1 MREKPIVI
9 NICGGPSTGKS
20 TLAAGIFSK
29 MKKIGYNV
37 EYVQEYAKDLCY
49 EDNFSV
55 VSDQIEVSSEQ
66 LRRMRRLVN
75 KVDIIITDSP
85 LLLGIIYSKE
95 LNPYLIPML
104 LWEYDNTF
112 ESITYFLERGD
123 LVYQPHGRFQTEE
136 QAKTVDQSI
145 LKLLTEYNISHKS
158 ILRKGA
164 KKNILND
171 ISKLLQPTLETL
183 KDNITE

>member
-1 MREKPIVI
+1 MKEKPIVI
-9 NICGGPSTGKS
+9 NICSGPSTGKS
-20 TLAAGIFSK
+20 TLASGLFSK
-29 MKKIGYNV
+29 MKKMGYNV

-49 EDNFSV
+49 EDNFNV

-66 LRRMRRLVN
+66 LRRMRRLRK

-95 LNPYLIPML
+95 ENPHLTPML
-104 LWEYDNTF
+104 LWEYNNTF
-112 ESITYFLERGD
+112 EDMTYFLERGD

-136 QAKTVDQSI
+136 QAKNVDIDI
-145 LKLLTEYNISHKS
+145 LNLLKEHKIEYKS

-164 KKNILND
+164 KKTILTD
-171 ISKLLQPTLETL
+171 IDKILKPTLETL